1 MCSIEKI
8 ERRSNMKK
16 YTLKNLLP
24 LGSIVTLKHGKK
36 RIMIIG
42 RVQEHAQSKKIYDYS
57 AVYYPEGLIDV
68 KELFL
73 FQQEDIEQVFFIGM
87 QDMEEFTFRTY
98 LETTLKKQGLVE
110 I

>member
-1 MCSIEKI
+1 
-8 ERRSNMKK
+8 MKQD
-16 YTLKNLLP
+16 TLKKLLP
-24 LGSIVTLKHGKK
+24 LGSIVTLKQGKK

-42 RVQEHAQSKKIYDYS
+42 RIQEHAQSKKIYDYS

-73 FQQEDIEQVFFIGM
+73 FQQEDIEQVFYIGM

-98 LETTLKKQGLVE
+98 LETTLKKKGLIE
-110 I
+110 K